1 MGVVAKNIFSKEK
14 HEKKHA
20 CTYFSRFSTVNVFTQ
35 SLSTISEKKMKEIL
49 HRDMACEKREGK
61 CNPKEKN
68 KLLRTRKKWGRN

>member
-1 MGVVAKNIFSKEK
+1 MGVVAKIIFSKEK

-49 HRDMACEKREGK
+49 HRNMACEKRGK
-61 CNPKEKN
+61 CNPKEKTN
-68 KLLRTRKKWGRN
+68 

>member
-35 SLSTISEKKMKEIL
+35 SLSTISEKK
-49 HRDMACEKREGK
+49 
-61 CNPKEKN
+61 
-68 KLLRTRKKWGRN
+68 KKWKKYYTEIWHAKKGGNVTQKKKTN